1 MIDLHAHILYGLD
14 DGPESASESMRM
26 AKAYTTHGYHT
37 VAATPH
43 MVPGTAW
50 MPTAERVT
58 TQVAD
63 LNRAIRDQGL
73 SLTVVAGMEI
83 ALDPSIPDLI
93 DAGRLLP
100 LGKAAC
106 LLIEPPFQQLPPGWE
121 QTVFAILARGY
132 AVLLA
137 HPERCRQ
144 LGTDMDKLG
153 RLVHS
158 GVYLQVNWGSLLGQ
172 YGRTVA
178 TAARTILQAGL
189 AHCRATDSHHPGRPD
204 LGRLDDAAAA
214 LAKTIGQPNVALI
227 ARENPARVLRGE
239 PPAAMYRPTAPTP
252 PDKRPWW
259 RWWRPQ

>member
-1 MIDLHAHILYGLD
+1 MIDLHAHILHGLD

-26 AKAYTTHGYHT
+26 AKAYTTHGYRT

-50 MPTAERVT
+50 MPPAERVT

-73 SLTVVAGMEI
+73 SLTVVPGMEI

-100 LGKAAC
+100 LGNTTC
-106 LLIEPPFQQLPPGWE
+106 LLIEPSFQQLPPGWE

-132 AVLLA
+132 TVLLA

-144 LGTDMDKLG
+144 LATDMDTLG
-153 RLVHS
+153 RLVRR

-189 AHCRATDSHHPGRPD
+189 AHCLATDSHHPGQPD
-204 LGRLDDAAAA
+204 LGRLSDAVADFS
-214 LAKTIGQPNVALI
+214 TSIGQPDMTLI

-239 PPAAMYRPTAPTP
+239 PPAAMERSAALPRPG
-252 PDKRPWW
+252 KRLWW
-259 RWWRPQ
+259 RWW